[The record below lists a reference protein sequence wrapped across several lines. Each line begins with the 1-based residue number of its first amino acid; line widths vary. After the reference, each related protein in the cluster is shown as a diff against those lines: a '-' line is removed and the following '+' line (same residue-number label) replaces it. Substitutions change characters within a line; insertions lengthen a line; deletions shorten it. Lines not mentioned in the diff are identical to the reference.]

1 MTMFNHFKAN
11 VSMSTHKFLI
21 LCLGLCVG
29 STYLSM
35 NTKALMAAE
44 LKVGDVVPAFEI
56 TDDSGSLWKSTD
68 HVGKKVLVVY
78 FYPADMTGGCTKQA
92 CGFRDDSAKLTKLG
106 AEVVGVSG
114 DSASNHQLFKKA
126 HQLNFTLLADT
137 EGKVAELFGVP
148 VTREAKTIKVQI
160 EGKEEML
167 SRKLSTKRWTFII
180 GLDGKL
186 VSKNTSVVAADDSR
200 AAIDAV
206 SALKTQK

>member
-1 MTMFNHFKAN
+1 MKTLTRLNSSVAVFTAKLL
-11 VSMSTHKFLI
+11 T
-21 LCLGLCVG
+21 LCLGVAVASMG
-29 STYLSM
+29 LSA
-35 NTKALMAAE
+35 NQNALQAAE
-44 LKVGDVVPAFEI
+44 LNVGDVVPAFEV
-56 TDDSGSLWKSTD
+56 TDDSGSIWKSTD

-137 EGKVAELFGVP
+137 EGKVADLFGVP

-160 EGKEEML
+160 DGKEEML
-167 SRKLSTKRWTFII
+167 SRNLSTKRWTFVI